1 MTVMRYPAGTRWLDY
16 QQKREK
22 RGSTRG
28 GRSVGFGTL
37 RVIVVAVG
45 SAAAAW
51 GLMHLTLRLLG

>member
-16 QQKREK
+16 QQKR
-22 RGSTRG
+22 GSTRRA
-28 GRSVGFGTL
+28 RSVGFGTL
-37 RVIVVAVG
+37 RIIVIAVG